1 MRGWVDVLLYT
12 YKPTLR
18 HAEKCDSEANLE
30 ACFYIRDFSEG
41 KNLWT
46 PNMHV
51 LFLVFLYISC

>member
-1 MRGWVDVLLYT
+1 MDVLLYT